1 MPQISLYIDE
11 ETLEKIGEIAKN
23 ENISISKWV
32 GNNIRS
38 LIKNQYPKDFFLLFG
53 AIKDETFQR
62 PEDIDPNLD
71 TKRELF

>member
-1 MPQISLYIDE
+1 
-11 ETLEKIGEIAKN
+11 
-23 ENISISKWV
+23 
-32 GNNIRS
+32 